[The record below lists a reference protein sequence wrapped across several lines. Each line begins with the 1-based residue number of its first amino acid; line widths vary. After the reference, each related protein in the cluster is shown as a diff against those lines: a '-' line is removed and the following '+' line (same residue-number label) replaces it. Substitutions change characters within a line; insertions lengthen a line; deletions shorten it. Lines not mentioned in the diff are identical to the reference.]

1 MIQLNDGTTVAIAS
15 ILIFMLRNGVTE
27 MPISQQHVD
36 IFDHTE
42 YVSLDFVLRTHAV
55 NMATAQATALVIEQL
70 ITSGYFE
77 PAQVRSPE
85 TGRMVKGIRAVL

>member
-15 ILIFMLRNGVTE
+15 ILIFMLRHGVTE

-42 YVSLDFVLRTHAV
+42 HVSLDFVLRTHAV
-55 NMATAQATALVIEQL
+55 NMATAQATYEVLEQL
-70 ITSGYFE
+70 FGSEYFE
-77 PAQVRSPE
+77 HAQVRSQE
-85 TGRMVKGIRAVL
+85 TGRMVKGIRITA